1 MTMPI
6 HVTSIR
12 QLFNDG
18 NHNAFTDLCHFQDRY
33 YLTFRSCPDGHM
45 LFTTSRILVMSSP
58 DGQEWE
64 EVHAFSVPKRDVRDP
79 HFLIFQGKLMVY
91 TGTWWVDTTD
101 AKERDVNDHLGFCA
115 WSEDGRTWEGPRM
128 LDGTHG
134 YYIWRAA
141 TRDGVAY
148 LNGRRIRNFDVVPRR
163 AEPAEYMESWLL
175 HSRDGFTWA
184 PLGLIKPSRGDE
196 TALLFEDDGSLLAV
210 ARAGGH
216 PAQLCRSQPPYT
228 EWSRVDLDRHVGGP
242 MLAKWGDTYL
252 VGGRKQIGDAP
263 PVTTLYEL
271 VDDRLQE
278 IMELPSGGDN
288 SYPGFVALSA
298 NEALLSFY
306 SSHEGSGTGL
316 APSAIYLAHLSRS

>member
-1 MTMPI
+1 MSI
-6 HVTSIR
+6 RVTSIQ

-18 NHNAFTDLCHFQDRY
+18 NHNAFTDMCRFQDRY

-45 LFTTSRILVMSSP
+45 LFTTSKILVMSSS

-64 EVHAFSVPKRDVRDP
+64 VVHSFSVPKRDVRDP
-79 HFLIFQGKLMVY
+79 HFLVFQGKLFVY
-91 TGTWWVDTTD
+91 SGTWWVDTTD
-101 AKERDVNDHLGFCA
+101 SRERDVNDHLGYCA
-115 WSEDGRTWEGPRM
+115 WSEDGVTWEGPRI

-141 TRDGVAY
+141 THNGVAY
-148 LNGRRIRNFDVVPRR
+148 LNGRRTRNFDVIPGR

-196 TALLFEDDGSLLAV
+196 TALLFEDDGSLLALT
-210 ARAGGH
+210 RAGGH
-216 PAQLCRSQPPYT
+216 AAQLCRSQAPYT
-228 EWSRVDLDRHVGGP
+228 EWSRVTLDRHVGGP
-242 MLAKWGDTYL
+242 LLTKWNDTYL
-252 VGGRKQIGDAP
+252 VGGRKTIGDAP

-271 VDDRLQE
+271 VDDQLQE

-288 SYPGFVALSA
+288 SYPGFVALSDS
-298 NEALLSFY
+298 EALLSFY

-316 APSAIYLAHLSRS
+316 APSAIYLARFSLS